1 MQQQL
6 SEVFARSGLKK
17 AILYLQH
24 NSKIFILAL
33 AGFMLIGVSSFWEN
47 PVKTDVTTKDMKL
60 PSAVEKTQEEVL
72 EAKLAN
78 LLSQV
83 KGAGSVTVQV
93 TLAAGASTEFAKNA
107 TTESRTIQEKDPSG
121 GVRTTTENKK
131 NEQVLLAK
139 ENGIDKPVIVN
150 ETKPVVKGVL
160 VIAEGAG
167 DSSVKANLTKAVETG
182 LGIAA
187 YRVTVLPQRR

>member
-60 PSAVEKTQEEVL
+60 PSVVEKTQEEVL

-83 KGAGSVTVQV
+83 
-93 TLAAGASTEFAKNA
+93 
-107 TTESRTIQEKDPSG
+107 
-121 GVRTTTENKK
+121 
-131 NEQVLLAK
+131 
-139 ENGIDKPVIVN
+139 
-150 ETKPVVKGVL
+150 
-160 VIAEGAG
+160 
-167 DSSVKANLTKAVETG
+167 
-182 LGIAA
+182 
-187 YRVTVLPQRR
+187 

>member
-1 MQQQL
+1 
-6 SEVFARSGLKK
+6 
-17 AILYLQH
+17 
-24 NSKIFILAL
+24 SKIFILAL

>member
-131 NEQVLLAK
+131 NEQVLLAT